1 MNVLI
6 FEIKNMPITSNPALV
21 NNLLFKNLQNNDLEM
36 LKRLCK
42 REDVNLDSQ
51 NKDGS
56 TPLCFASSTNNLE
69 MTRLLIDFGASVD
82 LADKNLNTPLGIASK
97 NGFLEIAKLLIKNKA
112 DINLRDANNSSPLW
126 LASSCGHLHIVG
138 LLTDNKADIDSQSE
152 GGSTPL
158 FIASRNGYTE
168 IVKLLIEKKADLDI
182 EDEGINALWI
192 ASQEGHTEIAKLLIR
207 NKASLF
213 SKDTSVKTPLRIA
226 SQNQHLEIVES
237 LINALAL
244 QKSPA
249 ELAKMLSKDEYEIQY
264 TDSANSQTFLH
275 CFSIIEDASHHKIL
289 DLIIKKIHLGAETD
303 PTLNLDPKT
312 EIYYTASS
320 SEEMEEM
327 AKYKDVTPLF
337 LAVQNQNLKAVK
349 LLLNPRNTLQADV
362 NASIKKLN
370 VRGETLIENYSILE
384 LALDQII
391 SDTKNIARIL
401 PILKIIIDKAE
412 FPKST
417 EFQEKIVKNF
427 KKYPKE
433 VAKLLNEK
441 YPHEISALSQPGISS
456 PIASALSRLAI
467 SERQ

>member
-1 MNVLI
+1 
-6 FEIKNMPITSNPALV
+6 MPITSNPALV
-21 NNLLFKNLQNNDLEM
+21 NLLFKNLEISNLEM
-36 LKRLCK
+36 VEKLCMK
-42 REDVNLDSQ
+42 GVDLDSQ
-51 NKDGS
+51 NEDGS

-69 MTRLLIDFGASVD
+69 MTRLLIKFGASVD
-82 LADKNLNTPLGIASK
+82 LTDKNHNTPLGIASK
-97 NGFLEIAKLLIKNKA
+97 NGFLEIAKLLIKKKA

-158 FIASRNGYTE
+158 FMASRNGYTE
-168 IVKLLIEKKADLDI
+168 IVKLLIEKKADLNI

-192 ASQEGHTEIAKLLIR
+192 ASQEGHTEIAKLLIK

-213 SKDTSVKTPLRIA
+213 STDPYVKTPLRIA

-249 ELAKMLSKDEYEIQY
+249 ELAEMLSKDEYEFQY
-264 TDSANSQTFLH
+264 TDLVNSQTFLH
-275 CFSIIEDASHHKIL
+275 CFSVIEDASHHKIL

-303 PTLNLDPKT
+303 PTLNLDPKA
-312 EIYYTASS
+312 EIYYTAFS

-349 LLLNPRNTLQADV
+349 LLLDPKNTLQADV
-362 NASIKKLN
+362 NASAKKLN

-391 SDTKNIARIL
+391 SDPKNIARIL
-401 PILKIIIDKAE
+401 PILKIIINKAE

-427 KKYPKE
+427 KKYPEE

-441 YPHEISALSQPGISS
+441 YPNEILALSQLRISS
-456 PIASALSRLAI
+456 PSASAVSRSLN

>member
-1 MNVLI
+1 
-6 FEIKNMPITSNPALV
+6 MPITSNPALV
-21 NNLLFKNLQNNDLEM
+21 NLLFKNLEISNLEM
-36 LKRLCK
+36 VEKLCMK
-42 REDVNLDSQ
+42 GVDLDSQ
-51 NKDGS
+51 NEDGS

-69 MTRLLIDFGASVD
+69 MTRLLIKFGASVD
-82 LADKNLNTPLGIASK
+82 LTDKNHNTPLGIASK
-97 NGFLEIAKLLIKNKA
+97 NGFLEIAKLLINKKT

-158 FIASRNGYTE
+158 FMASRNGYTE
-168 IVKLLIEKKADLDI
+168 IVKLLIEKKADLNI

-192 ASQEGHTEIAKLLIR
+192 ASQEGHTEIAKLLIK

-213 SKDTSVKTPLRIA
+213 STDPYVKTPLRIA

-249 ELAKMLSKDEYEIQY
+249 ELAEMLSKDEYEFQY
-264 TDSANSQTFLH
+264 TDLVNSQTFLH
-275 CFSIIEDASHHKIL
+275 CFSVIEDASHHKIL

-303 PTLNLDPKT
+303 PTLNLDPKA
-312 EIYYTASS
+312 EIYYTAFS

-349 LLLNPRNTLQADV
+349 LLLDPKNTLQADV
-362 NASIKKLN
+362 NASAKKLN

-391 SDTKNIARIL
+391 SDPKNIAKIL
-401 PILKIIIDKAE
+401 PILKIIINEAE
-412 FPKST
+412 FPKFK
-417 EFQEKIVKNF
+417 EFQEKIVKNL

-433 VAKLLNEK
+433 VVELLNEK
-441 YPHEISALSQPGISS
+441 YPNEILALSQPGISS
-456 PIASALSRLAI
+456 PIASAVSLSVS